1 MAEVAAG
8 ERKGRKILVAV
19 DEGEESGY
27 ALRWCLNNIV
37 NQDSKDALVLLFA
50 KPPRPVYSALDGSGY
65 LFSADI
71 LETME
76 RYSNEVA
83 DQVME
88 KAKNS
93 CAGLNDDV
101 SLSSSSFLS
110 FLGGELGNFV
120 DELNELELIWEFVL
134 SPRNCG
140 VQIKVE
146 TKVVNGDPR
155 DVICQVAER
164 LNVDLVV
171 MGSHGYGLIKRA
183 FLGSV
188 SNHCAQNLK
197 CPVLIVKKPKS
208 HD

>member
-93 CAGLNDDV
+93 CAGLNDD
-101 SLSSSSFLS
+101 
-110 FLGGELGNFV
+110 
-120 DELNELELIWEFVL
+120 
-134 SPRNCG
+134 
-140 VQIKVE
+140 IKVE